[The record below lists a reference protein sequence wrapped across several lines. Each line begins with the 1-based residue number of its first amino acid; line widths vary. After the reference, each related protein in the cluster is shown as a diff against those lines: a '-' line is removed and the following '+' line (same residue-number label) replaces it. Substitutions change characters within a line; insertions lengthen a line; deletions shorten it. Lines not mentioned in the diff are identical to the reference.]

1 MNMLRRLAIH
11 APNSSEQGQAFQEFM
26 EFNKFVRQLDEGLM
40 RKYSVNVLE
49 SLEKEARTLR
59 YLTIVFCKKQR
70 VCSRTKLGLLFRRL
84 RRQSQEDL
92 LVLPRL

>member
-1 MNMLRRLAIH
+1 
-11 APNSSEQGQAFQEFM
+11 M

-49 SLEKEARTLR
+49 SLEKGGPNAKVSYRSILQ
-59 YLTIVFCKKQR
+59 KQR

>member
-1 MNMLRRLAIH
+1 MLRRLAIH
-11 APNSSEQGQAFQEFM
+11 APNSSEQGQVFQEFM

-59 YLTIVFCKKQR
+59 YPTMVF
-70 VCSRTKLGLLFRRL
+70 
-84 RRQSQEDL
+84 
-92 LVLPRL
+92 